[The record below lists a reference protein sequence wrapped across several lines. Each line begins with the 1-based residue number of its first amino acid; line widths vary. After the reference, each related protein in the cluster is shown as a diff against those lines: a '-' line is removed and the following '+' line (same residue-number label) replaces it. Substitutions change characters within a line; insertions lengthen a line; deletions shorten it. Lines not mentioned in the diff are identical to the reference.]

1 SLGGQRRNRNT
12 GVAGAIAVGVVLLVL
27 PYFLSHITLPYAQ
40 IMIADTIVFV
50 SIVGVTGFSGHITLG
65 QAAFAG
71 FGAFTATRVVQ
82 SLHWPVIVAMFVGGG
97 FAVVLGIL
105 TALPAVKRRG
115 LFLGL
120 TTLAMGLLVNQFV
133 FQSDIFTGGGGL
145 ASPRPSIFGWS
156 LSGDKAF
163 YWFELVC
170 LGLVVLLARNL
181 KSGRLGRILAAMRDS
196 ETAARSVGIDLPTYK
211 LFIFAASAFIAGI
224 GGSLLAQQ
232 RLVFGRFDFDPFTS
246 LRWFTVVIVAGVG
259 SIGGAVI
266 AGFLFV
272 MLDRFVNVHGL
283 SDV

>member
-1 SLGGQRRNRNT
+1 
-12 GVAGAIAVGVVLLVL
+12 
-27 PYFLSHITLPYAQ
+27 
-40 IMIADTIVFV
+40 M
-50 SIVGVTGFSGHITLG
+50 
-65 QAAFAG
+65 
-71 FGAFTATRVVQ
+71 
-82 SLHWPVIVAMFVGGG
+82 
-97 FAVVLGIL
+97 
-105 TALPAVKRRG
+105 
-115 LFLGL
+115 
-120 TTLAMGLLVNQFV
+120 
-133 FQSDIFTGGGGL
+133 
-145 ASPRPSIFGWS
+145 
-156 LSGDKAF
+156 
-163 YWFELVC
+163 C

-196 ETAARSVGIDLPTYK
+196 ETAARSVGIDLRTYK

-283 SDV
+283 SDVIIATAALNLGRIPGGSLMGALRWAEGVVRAPAGLMRTFAEGRARAGPAPPAAEAADEEPELVLSPFARELLEQGSGR